1 MLSSTILE
9 VIVDKL
15 SFIHY
20 SPLKGGYV
28 NMSLSN
34 LDLNFS

>member
-1 MLSSTILE
+1 MLSIIILE

-15 SFIHY
+15 SFMHY
-20 SPLKGGYV
+20 SPLKRGYV